1 MTSPPILCSDIVVQ
15 IVDGRNPLLFRC
27 EDLVS
32 PGITFQ
38 HGSRIV
44 VIQCGIS
51 LLAPQEKYV
60 KEGDSRKVNMLLV
73 NKADLLTQ
81 AQR

>member
-1 MTSPPILCSDIVVQ
+1 M
-15 IVDGRNPLLFRC
+15 
-27 EDLVS
+27 S
-32 PGITFQ
+32 PGITLQ
-38 HGSRIV
+38 HGSGIV
-44 VIQCGIS
+44 VIQYGIS